1 MIIMNVFIS
10 DTLTKQLNNN
20 VNRTEIITRL
30 NHIVDK
36 LLRYEN
42 INQLYEDASFGF
54 KKYKGKKYEV
64 YGIDLGLNQS
74 SNMAG
79 ERLIVSFV
87 DANEIAEF
95 SRTIEGEKQVVSILL
110 HLYCKHDDQN
120 RKATLVNSEFIKSH
134 DYLPLESIC
143 NEDEQKK
150 IEDSINLKTKYQK
163 YVDSD
168 YNKPKVTVLTLDKY
182 EIIDN
187 FVYNTKPTIL
197 TGIAGSGK
205 TEIIIK
211 IMHDIITNM
220 PQAKILYVTYSENLQ
235 HSVNEKCKTF
245 KHNTIWFESLK
256 SLIRKIKQNPNLEFE
271 TFETFKQFMNEYKI
285 NNNTNFELQS
295 KILKFISKNNIYDVY
310 SEIYGILMGSM
321 LNEWSRKETE
331 IINFKDYEE
340 LTEDYKIFEQH
351 ELDIMYKIAKL
362 YLNYL
367 NQNNITSYNKE
378 SMEIL
383 NNGCLEKY
391 DYVLVDEVQDLTE
404 CQIKM
409 LLSFLKD
416 KNNILLCGDTNQ
428 IINPTFFKVG
438 RIKRLFNLENIN
450 ILEPVPLKFNF
461 RNSKIVT
468 DLINYVNSVRIKY
481 LPKGKIETI
490 QKEESK
496 NTLIGNIYNF
506 TGDRKDLYDYLQSSN
521 IQMIVDEKDYKELEK
536 QKEID
541 LTNVY
546 TVQEAKGME
555 FENVILMNIIHNRNK
570 VFEDLYL
577 NGKSNNATLH
587 YNFNLFYV
595 GITRT
600 IFNLVLVD
608 DLESLLYKDILNNVQ
623 DIETVDTTE
632 EINLKSDRSAK
643 AFYNLAIQLIERGI
657 YPKAINNL
665 KRCKKAEKIEEIDLN
680 EVDKLLDICNMYV
693 TCSRDIILAPIFEEK
708 GYYEYALKHYKAIN
722 DYQKIALIYLLK
734 KEYLEFENIV
744 KQNNINV
751 LKLYNQKE
759 RYDKALDIYFDKK
772 YEILN
777 EEKEDIS
784 SFVKEANSM
793 MKKIK
798 FIK

>member
-30 NHIVDK
+30 NNIVEK

-64 YGIDLGLNQS
+64 YGIDLGLNKS
-74 SNMAG
+74 SNMSG
-79 ERLIVSFV
+79 ERLIVSFAN
-87 DANEIAEF
+87 ANEKEEF
-95 SRTIEGEKQVVSILL
+95 RRTIEEGNQAISILL

-120 RKATLVNSEFIKSH
+120 RKSNLVDSEYIKNH
-134 DYLPLESIC
+134 DFLPLESIC
-143 NEDEQKK
+143 SEDEQKK

-211 IMHDIITNM
+211 IMNDIIRNI
-220 PQAKILYVTYSENLQ
+220 PQSRILYVTYSENLQ
-235 HSVNEKCKTF
+235 NTVNEKCKTF
-245 KHNTIWFESLK
+245 NHNTIWFESLK
-256 SLIRKIKQNPNLEFE
+256 SLIRKIKQNPALEFE
-271 TFETFKQFMNEYKI
+271 TFETFKQFINEYKM
-285 NNNTNFELQS
+285 NNNTNFELKQ
-295 KILKFISKNNIYDVY
+295 KILKFINKNNIYDIY

-321 LNEWSRKETE
+321 LKNWSRRETE
-331 IINFKDYEE
+331 IINFKDYED

-367 NQNNITSYNKE
+367 KENNITSYNTE

-391 DYVLVDEVQDLTE
+391 DYILVDEVQDLTE

-409 LLSFLKD
+409 LLSLLKD
-416 KNNILLCGDTNQ
+416 KKNILLSGDTNQ
-428 IINPTFFKVG
+428 IINPTFFQVG
-438 RIKRLFNLENIN
+438 RIKLLFNLENIS
-450 ILEPVPLKFNF
+450 ILEPIPLQFNF
-461 RNSKIVT
+461 RNSKTVT
-468 DLINYVNSVRIKY
+468 DLINYVNSIRNRY

-496 NTLIGNIYNF
+496 NTLIGNVYNF
-506 TGDRKDLYDYLQSSN
+506 TGDRQDLYEYLQSSN
-521 IQMIVDEKDYKELEK
+521 IQMIVDDIDYKELEK
-536 QKEID
+536 EKDID

-546 TVQEAKGME
+546 TVQESKGIE

-570 VFEDLYL
+570 IFEDLYL

-600 IFNLVLVD
+600 IFNLILVD
-608 DLESLLYKDILNNVQ
+608 DLESVLYKDILNNVQ
-623 DIETVDTTE
+623 NLETVDTTE

-643 AFYNLAIQLIERGI
+643 SFYNLAIQLIEKGF
-657 YPKAINNL
+657 YPKAIKNL
-665 KRCKKAEKIEEIDLN
+665 KRCKNAEKIEEIDLS
-680 EVDKLLDICNMYV
+680 EVDKLLDICNTYV
-693 TCSRDIILAPIFEEK
+693 TYNKDIILAPIFEEK

-722 DYQKIALIYLLK
+722 DYKKIALMYLLK

-751 LKLYNQKE
+751 LNLYNQKE
-759 RYDKALDIYFDKK
+759 RYDEELDIYFNKK
-772 YEILN
+772 YEKLN
-777 EEKEDIS
+777 EQKQDIS
-784 SFVKEANSM
+784 SFVKEANNI
-793 MKKIK
+793 MKEIK